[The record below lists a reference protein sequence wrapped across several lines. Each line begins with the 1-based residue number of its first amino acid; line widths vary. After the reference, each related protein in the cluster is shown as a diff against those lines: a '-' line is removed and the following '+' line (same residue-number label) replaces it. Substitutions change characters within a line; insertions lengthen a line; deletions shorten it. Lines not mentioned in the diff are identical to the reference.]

1 LQNRTGP
8 SRDVPARQIRWC
20 LFLDVDGTL
29 VEIAPT
35 PDAVQ
40 VEESLKRLLLRV
52 RDALDGAVALVSGR
66 SLQQLDEL
74 FAPERWPAAGLHGL
88 ERRGADER
96 IRHAGPHAPALADA
110 RVALAELARRS
121 PGTLVED
128 KGRSLALHYRAV
140 PGLESSL
147 RREIR
152 AIATG
157 LGDDYHVLEG
167 SRVFEVKPRAA
178 TKADAIRAFLA
189 EPPFAG
195 RRPMFIGDDITDL
208 DGFAAVERAGG
219 ISVAV
224 GDRVQARSRVA
235 SPRDVRALLADLAEF
250 RVTAQ

>member
-1 LQNRTGP
+1 LQIRTDP
-8 SRDVPARQIRWC
+8 SRDAPAPQTRWC

-29 VEIAPT
+29 LEIAPT

-40 VEESLKRLLLRV
+40 VEESLKKLLLRV
-52 RDALDGAVALVSGR
+52 RDALDGAIALVSGR

-96 IRHAGPHAPALADA
+96 IQHAGPHAPALADA
-110 RVALAELARRS
+110 RVALAELANRS

-152 AIATG
+152 GIAMR
-157 LGDDYHVLEG
+157 LGDDYHLLEG
-167 SRVFEVKPRAA
+167 NRVFEVKPRAA

-224 GDRVQARSRVA
+224 GDRVQAQSRVA